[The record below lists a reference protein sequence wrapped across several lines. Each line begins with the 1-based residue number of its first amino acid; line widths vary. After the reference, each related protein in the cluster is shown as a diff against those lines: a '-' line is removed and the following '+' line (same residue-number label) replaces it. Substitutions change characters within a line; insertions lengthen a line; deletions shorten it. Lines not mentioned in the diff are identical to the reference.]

1 MLESELISKKALMV
15 QAQHATDDYT
25 FFRERESPAESSLK
39 NKVIIDLHTGA
50 ATGNRILPVAVD
62 VSHSLRA
69 LMSVLYFLSTM
80 NLGGTAELFVPFT
93 SFACGRFFYTQN

>member
-1 MLESELISKKALMV
+1 MV
-15 QAQHATDDYT
+15 QVNQLLCRSSVTFIESRLTTDDYT

-50 ATGNRILPVAVD
+50 ATENRQQILLFSVAVD

-69 LMSVLYFLSTM
+69 LMSVLYFKSTM
-80 NLGGTAELFVPFT
+80 NLGGTAENFVP
-93 SFACGRFFYTQN
+93 CM